1 MCVCAY
7 VRAHALRFGKEGFM
21 SIIVCYLCV
30 YRLTVIK
37 ESVNKGR
44 QFYTCLQSQNQ
55 KCNFFQWADD
65 GPPSATNT
73 ERRNNQPQFRG
84 RPFDR
89 GSSPSTRG
97 G

>member
-1 MCVCAY
+1 MC
-7 VRAHALRFGKEGFM
+7 
-21 SIIVCYLCV
+21 I
-30 YRLTVIK
+30 YRLTVVK
-37 ESVNKGR
+37 ETVNKGR
-44 QFYTCLQSQNQ
+44 QFYTCSQSQNQ

-65 GPPSATNT
+65 GPLSAANA

-89 GSSPSTRG
+89 GGSPSRRG